1 MTIEKLKRYRELKSE
16 LEDLE
21 QNIPV
26 VQDSVQ
32 GSQAEFPNVL
42 QNHHISG
49 VEPVNYSLLERKS
62 DLKAQI
68 KEIEGFVRGIDDSI
82 IRKTI
87 NLKFI
92 EIKQDHKK
100 KKKPAPKWYQ
110 VAQQVDC
117 GLSGDG
123 LRMKVKRFLE
133 KS

>member
-21 QNIPV
+21 QNTPV

-32 GSQAEFPNVL
+32 GSQAEFPNIK
-42 QNHHISG
+42 QNHRISG
-49 VEPVNYSLLERKS
+49 VEPVNYDKLERKS

-68 KEIEGFVRGIDDSI
+68 KEIESFVRRIDDSI
-82 IRKTI
+82 VRKAI

-92 EIKQDHKK
+92 EIKKNHNQKRM
-100 KKKPAPKWYQ
+100 PAPKWYQ

-117 GLSGDG
+117 GLGGDG
-123 LRMKVKRFLE
+123 LRMRVKRYLKKF
-133 KS
+133 